1 MRRRERRRS
10 SAAWCGWIEGRAGP
24 AILNIGRSTRD
35 AAAIAAIALICAAI
49 SVSPPLKAI
58 HGWSIDVLTALRW
71 EIFGKRYDPAD
82 SPAVV
87 VAIDEES
94 YRAAPFKGSPMLTW
108 TSEIGR
114 VLGAI
119 VDGGAKVVGFDIVMP
134 TSLEQSEIPFGDGLL
149 GDKVRGFDRDFLRA
163 LASASSAGKVVLG
176 EALRGD
182 QPVRPSQGQRIA
194 VRQQQNI
201 RPLNTYTDT
210 DDTVRRV
217 PLTFPIS
224 GGAAPLPGMALELA
238 SRALKTAPEFAPDG
252 TVTLAGYRIPG
263 EVANTMTVNFE
274 GGADDIPTFSFADLR
289 FCAAGNDKDYF
300 RRWFDGKV
308 VIFGSVLDAEDR
320 RLTSKR
326 FATGHEGER
335 MSRCTTE
342 TRPVTTSFRRSSI
355 AGVYIHA
362 TAVNNLIRQN
372 AAVELGR
379 LPIFLIAALAA
390 AVAAASALLVKPIGA
405 AFIYAGFAA
414 LGIAA
419 ATVAFNH
426 ALIIP
431 VAEPF
436 LAGLVALGAMVAYR
450 FAVSDKDRRLL
461 ANSFALYL
469 APDVI
474 DRMLKSN
481 KLPELGGENRD
492 VTIFFSDLEG
502 FSRIAEKMPA
512 HDLMQLM
519 NEYLSEMTD
528 IIERHGGYVDK
539 YIGDSIVAL
548 FGAPADDPNHAAN
561 AARAALDCSAR
572 LAELNRDSAAFRD
585 CKLAQRIGINSGEA
599 LVGNFGSRK
608 RFNYSVMS
616 DAVNLASR
624 LEGANKFYG
633 TSIIASETTVTL
645 AGDAFAWRELDTI
658 RVKGRDQALKIYDL
672 LARSGQLADTQ
683 RAPIA
688 DYARGLAHWRA
699 GEFDQAERCFGR
711 SAGTDGP
718 AAIFRE
724 RARELR
730 DQPPGAEWE
739 PIRTLQEK

>member
-1 MRRRERRRS
+1 MS
-10 SAAWCGWIEGRAGP
+10 VAWCGWIEGRAGP
-24 AILNIGRSTRD
+24 AILNIGRTTRD
-35 AAAIAAIALICAAI
+35 LAAISAIALICAAV
-49 SVSPPLKAI
+49 SVSPPLKAV
-58 HGWSIDVLTALRW
+58 HGWSIDILTALRW
-71 EIFGKRYDPAD
+71 EMFGKRRDPAS

-94 YRAAPFKGSPMLTW
+94 FRAAPFKGSPTLTW
-108 TSEIGR
+108 TNEIGR

-119 VDGGAKVVGFDIVMP
+119 IEGGAKVVGFDIVMP
-134 TSLEQSEIPFGDGLL
+134 TSLEQSEIPFGDGIL

-163 LASASSAGKVVLG
+163 LASAAGDGKVVLG
-176 EALRGD
+176 EVLRGD
-182 QPVRPSQGQRIA
+182 QPIRPTQGQRVA

-201 RPLNTYTDT
+201 RPLNVFIDP
-210 DDTVRRV
+210 DDTFRRV
-217 PLTFPIS
+217 PLAFPVS
-224 GGAAPLPGMALELA
+224 GVGQLPGMALELA
-238 SRALKTAPEFAPDG
+238 SRALKTSPEFAPDG

-289 FCAAGNDKDYF
+289 FCAIGNDKEYF

-308 VIFGSVLDAEDR
+308 VIFGSVRDAEDR

-326 FATGHEGER
+326 FATGPEGAR
-335 MSRCTTE
+335 ATRCTAE
-342 TRPVTTSFRRSSI
+342 TKPVNVGFKRSSI

-362 TAVNNLIRQN
+362 TAVNNLIRQD
-372 AAVELGR
+372 AAIELGA
-379 LPIFLIAALAA
+379 LPVFLIAAL
-390 AVAAASALLVKPIGA
+390 VAAFAATAARLVKPVGT
-405 AFIYAGFAA
+405 AFIYAAFSA
-414 LGIAA
+414 LAVAGAA
-419 ATVAFNH
+419 AVFNH
-426 ALIIP
+426 ALVIP

-436 LAGLVALGAMVAYR
+436 LAGLAALAAMVGYR
-450 FAVSDKDRRLL
+450 FIVSDKDRRLL

-474 DRMLKSN
+474 ERMLRSN
-481 KLPELGGENRD
+481 KLPELGGEIRN
-492 VTIFFSDLEG
+492 VTIFFSDIEG
-502 FSRIAEKMPA
+502 FSQIAEKMPA

-548 FGAPADDPNHAAN
+548 FGAPADDPDHAAN

-572 LAELNRDSAAFRD
+572 LAELNRDSATFRD

-616 DAVNLASR
+616 DAVNLTSR

-633 TSIIASETTVTL
+633 TSIIASETTVAL
-645 AGDAFAWRELDTI
+645 AGSAFAWRELDTI
-658 RVKGRDQALKIYDL
+658 RVKGRTQALKIYDL
-672 LARSGQLADTQ
+672 VALSERLPEPQAAL
-683 RAPIA
+683 IA
-688 DYARGLAHWRA
+688 DYAEGLAHWRA
-699 GEFDQAERCFGR
+699 GEFDLAEKCFGR
-711 SAGTDGP
+711 SAGTDRP

-724 RARELR
+724 RAR
-730 DQPPGAEWE
+730 QMAAHSPGAEWD